1 MPTTILITGANRGLG
16 LEFTRQYAA
25 SGWRIF
31 ACCRNPQTADA
42 LQQLKQQ
49 YAGNISLHALDVSDF
64 QQIDLLAKALSG
76 EKLDVLLNNAG
87 IFPQGKEAF
96 GSVDY
101 EAWMEAFRVNSM
113 APLKMAEAFIEN
125 LNLGQQKKI
134 ISITSKMGSID
145 DNTSGHHYL
154 YRSSKTALNMVTKSL
169 AIDLAPR
176 GITAIVMHPGWVQTD
191 MGGFSAPTT
200 VQQSI
205 AGMRQVIEHITPKDN
220 GKFYAYDGKEIPW

>member
-1 MPTTILITGANRGLG
+1 MSSSILITGANRGLG

-25 SGWRIF
+25 NGWRVF
-31 ACCRNPQTADA
+31 ACCRNPHKADA
-42 LQQLKQQ
+42 LQQLQLQ
-49 YAGNISLHALDVSDF
+49 YAGNLSLHELDVSDF
-64 QQIDLLAKALSG
+64 QQIELLARELSG
-76 EKLDVLLNNAG
+76 KSLDVLLNNAG
-87 IFPQGKEAF
+87 LYHKGKETF

-113 APLKMAEAFIEN
+113 APLKMAEAFVKN
-125 LNLGQQKKI
+125 LALGQQKKI
-134 ISITSKMGSID
+134 INITSKMGSID

-154 YRSSKTALNMVTKSL
+154 YRSSKTALNMVTRSL
-169 AIDLAPR
+169 AIDLAPL

-205 AGMRQVIEHITPKDN
+205 AGMRQVIAHITPKDS
-220 GKFYAYDGKEIPW
+220 GKFYGYDGKEIPW